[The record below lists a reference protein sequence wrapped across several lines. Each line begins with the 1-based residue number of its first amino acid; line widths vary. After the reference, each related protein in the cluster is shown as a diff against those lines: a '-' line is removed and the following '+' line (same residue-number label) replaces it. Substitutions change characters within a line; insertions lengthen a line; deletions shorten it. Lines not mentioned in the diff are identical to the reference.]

1 MKVEMT
7 ETENGTVIKMVGK
20 MMLGYS
26 ANDFHEA
33 VIKAIEKNKK
43 HIVVDLSDVQTIT
56 SWGIGILMYGF
67 TTTTNNEGMFS
78 LAAVP
83 AEIKN
88 VLQKVKLDKILNQ
101 FDTIE
106 DALNEWYNLNP

>member
-1 MKVEMT
+1 MKIEIT

-33 VIKAIEKNKK
+33 VIKAIERNKK
-43 HIVVDLSDVQTIT
+43 HIVVDL
-56 SWGIGILMYGF
+56 IGILMYGF
-67 TTTTNNEGMFS
+67 STTTNNEGIFS

>member
-1 MKVEMT
+1 MRIEIT
-7 ETENGTVIKMVGK
+7 EKTSGTIIKMVGK

-33 VIKAIEKNKK
+33 VLTSIENNKK
-43 HIVVDLSDVQTIT
+43 NIVVDLRAVETIT

-67 TTTTNNEGMFS
+67 TTTTNSGGSFK

-83 AEIKN
+83 ADIKK
-88 VLQKVKLDKILNQ
+88 VLKKVKLDEILKQYN
-101 FDTIE
+101 TID
-106 DALNEWYNLNP
+106 DALNS

>member
-7 ETENGTVIKMVGK
+7 ENENGTVIKMVGK

-33 VIKAIEKNKK
+33 VLTAIEKNKK
-43 HIVVDLSDVQTIT
+43 NIVVDLSEVQTIT

-67 TTTTNNEGMFS
+67 TTTTNGGGTFK

-83 AEIKN
+83 EDIKN
-88 VLQKVKLDKILNQ
+88 ILRKIKLDGILKQ
-101 FDTIE
+101 YDTID
-106 DALNEWYNLNP
+106 DAFNS